1 MQTPDAPARWENMN
15 DSRCIMARKKMSFLH
30 REQHSQSHEPTLPF
44 TQPETECGA
53 WVVGNVDS
61 HPSSATHFLTNFATS
76 VIVFLLI
83 RKTQN

>member
-53 WVVGNVDS
+53 WVVGNGDF